1 MTYFRAIRL
10 LCLPVFFTGIL
21 IASPVYADGGRYRA
35 APPQT
40 NYYGDSHYRA
50 PGHYRTPDYRAAP
63 DRYRSA
69 PSVQVQSSGYR
80 LHFGSGDSRPGLSPS
95 YRGHHQDRN
104 RHHRPERHHRG
115 YDRSSQYPK
124 HMPHAHPGNPRAGE
138 NRLGSGN
145 TQMRRPPQ
153 MHDSG
158 PMQRRQYERR
168 YR

>member
-1 MTYFRAIRL
+1 MTSFHAIRL
-10 LCLPVFFTGIL
+10 LCLPALFTGML
-21 IASPVYADGGRYRA
+21 LASPVDADGGHYRA

-40 NYYGDSHYRA
+40 NYYGDRQHRVPHHHRSA
-50 PGHYRTPDYRAAP
+50 PGYYRP
-63 DRYRSA
+63 A

-80 LHFGSGDSRPGLSPS
+80 LYFSSGDSRPGLSPS
-95 YRGHHQDRN
+95 YLGNAHERN
-104 RHHRPERHHRG
+104 RQHRPERHHRG
-115 YDRSSQYPK
+115 NERSPQYRTHLPYNAQ
-124 HMPHAHPGNPRAGE
+124 PHAQPGNPRAGE

-145 TQMRRPPQ
+145 SQMRRPPQ